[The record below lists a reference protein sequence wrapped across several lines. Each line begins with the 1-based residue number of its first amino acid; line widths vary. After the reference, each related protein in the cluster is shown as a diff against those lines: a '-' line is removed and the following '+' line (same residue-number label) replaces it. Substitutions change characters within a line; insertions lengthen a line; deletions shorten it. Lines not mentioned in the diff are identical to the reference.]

1 MFTKLVLGVE
11 LRGGG
16 GGQGCRGVADQL
28 GGGGGGGGCVA
39 VASVVLVGVG
49 VGGGGEVGVARVPVP
64 LGLGQAAAQ
73 QRQESLE
80 TIISYFLKHFLLA
93 YPNSCPTK
101 NVKCV
106 CY

>member
-1 MFTKLVLGVE
+1 MFTELVLGVE

-28 GGGGGGGGCVA
+28 GGGGGGGGGVA

-64 LGLGQAAAQ
+64 LGLAQAAAQ
-73 QRQESLE
+73 KRQESLE
-80 TIISYFLKHFLLA
+80 KYFIFLCSHLIV
-93 YPNSCPTK
+93 S
-101 NVKCV
+101 
-106 CY
+106 

>member
-16 GGQGCRGVADQL
+16 GGHSCRGVADQL
-28 GGGGGGGGCVA
+28 GGGGGVA

-49 VGGGGEVGVARVPVP
+49 VGRGGEVGVARVPVP

-73 QRQESLE
+73 KRQESLE
-80 TIISYFLKHFLLA
+80 KYFILSYFSVL
-93 YPNSCPTK
+93 T
-101 NVKCV
+101 
-106 CY
+106 